1 VVAGCS
7 ILGRNVLR
15 VRASLGPAELYVW
28 VLVTVSPA
36 VKRDRVLRLMI
47 VYTSSGG

>member
-1 VVAGCS
+1 MCS

-15 VRASLGPAELYVW
+15 VRASLGRAELYVW

-36 VKRDRVLRLMI
+36 VKASCLEADDCLHH
-47 VYTSSGG
+47 YTSSGG